1 MALRA
6 DARDHIGK
14 VTGSLM
20 YYVAGKATQEQT
32 IEAWRRSI
40 GELPPIEETY
50 AMRLGS
56 FVEPFMVSE
65 YERVAGVT
73 IERRQ
78 EEVPLASM
86 PDDVF
91 ATIDG
96 GMIRDDGFVVT
107 EFKFASPYMTRA
119 DIFNRYYDQVCLQM
133 MCTGAS
139 SGVLVVGQGTN
150 ELLEIECLR
159 DGAYVNEL
167 KVRICA
173 WLLCNKTLS
182 PPYAIPMP
190 KKPPER
196 WRRIDLGIDRPNW
209 RGAMLGLMELYAEA
223 APMVAQHDEAGR
235 QARSLVPDDV
245 ELVLAGE
252 WKIAR
257 NKRGVLSI
265 TARRGG

>member
-40 GELPPIEETY
+40 GELPPMEETY

-56 FVEPFMVSE
+56 FVEPFLISE
-65 YERVAGVT
+65 FERATSFSV
-73 IERRQ
+73 IRRQ

-96 GMIRDDGFVVT
+96 MLGNGTVT
-107 EFKFASPYMTRA
+107 EFKFCSPYMSKQ
-119 DIFNRYYDQVCLQM
+119 DIFHRYYDQVCLQM
-133 MCTGAS
+133 MCTGADR
-139 SGVLVVGQGTN
+139 GLLIIGQGTN

-159 DGAYVNEL
+159 DDPYENEL

-209 RGAMLGLMELYAEA
+209 RGAMLGLMELYSEA
-223 APMVAQHDEAGR
+223 APMVAQYDEAGR
-235 QARSLVPDDV
+235 QARDLVPHDV

-252 WKIAR
+252 WRIAR

-265 TARRGG
+265 TARRNGA